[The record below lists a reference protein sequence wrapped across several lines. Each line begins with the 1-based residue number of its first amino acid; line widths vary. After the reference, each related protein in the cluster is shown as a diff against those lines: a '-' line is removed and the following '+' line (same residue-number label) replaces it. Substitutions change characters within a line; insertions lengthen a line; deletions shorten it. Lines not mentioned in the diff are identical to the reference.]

1 MTRGQA
7 STKLPGV
14 FVIVPNMPRA
24 FVLITCT
31 VLMGVVAGDQSLHA
45 ETDTP
50 APVYDQPAPVSVYDT
65 ETGYTWVQIDEQ
77 TIEISQAD

>member
-1 MTRGQA
+1 
-7 STKLPGV
+7 
-14 FVIVPNMPRA
+14 
-24 FVLITCT
+24 
-31 VLMGVVAGDQSLHA
+31 MGVVAGVQSLHA

-65 ETGYTWVQIDEQ
+65 ETGYIWTQIDEQ